1 MRLPFSSF
9 RPVDP
14 LGEALDPAKINR
26 MGFKFES
33 RGQPKRTDASS
44 VLQDDDNNS
53 YFLEVLFCKALP
65 GGEQSDLILVSCA
78 GAGLSEEEQAVVV
91 PAKRTGEFTL
101 KNSGLGYTIIRPGPL
116 CEEPGGAKALVF
128 DQGGRINQGI
138 GCADVADVC
147 LKSLHDAA
155 ARNKSFD
162 ICYEYMPEVGSMYE
176 LVAHLPDK
184 SNNYLTPALQTLE
197 KNT

>member
-1 MRLPFSSF
+1 MCAVWCPFP
-9 RPVDP
+9 RVPQ
-14 LGEALDPAKINR
+14 
-26 MGFKFES
+26 GFKFES

-44 VLQDDDNNS
+44 VLEDDNNS
-53 YFLEVLFCKALP
+53 YFLEVLFVKALP
-65 GGEQSDLILVSCA
+65 GGDQTDLIVVSCA
-78 GAGLSEEEQAVVV
+78 GAGLSEDEQAAVV
-91 PAKRTGEFTL
+91 PAKRFGESHI
-101 KNSGLGYTIIRPGPL
+101 KNSGLGYTIVRPGPL
-116 CEEPGGAKALVF
+116 YEEPGGAKALVF

-138 GCADVADVC
+138 SCADVADVC

-162 ICYEYMPEVGSMYE
+162 VCYEYVPEIGSMYE